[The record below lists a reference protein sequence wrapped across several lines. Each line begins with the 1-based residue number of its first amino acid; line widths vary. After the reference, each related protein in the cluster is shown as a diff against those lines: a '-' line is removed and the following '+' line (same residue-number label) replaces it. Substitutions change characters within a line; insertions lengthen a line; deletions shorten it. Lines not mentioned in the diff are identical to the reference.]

1 MMDQNNIIKDIN
13 TPLVTK
19 PEEEKEIEIVEAQP
33 DWQPSINV
41 DEIEMVFQQDIQNEI
56 EDAVPL
62 LQSN

>member
-41 DEIEMVFQQDIQNEI
+41 DEIEMVF
-56 EDAVPL
+56 
-62 LQSN
+62 